1 MAQNRPML
9 MKVGE
14 LARSTGLTVRT
25 LHHYDEIGL
34 LKPSGRSEAGYRL
47 YDERDVARLHGIQAL
62 RQMGLSLA
70 EIAALYDGRGAAPQA
85 IVEQQLR
92 AVDAEMA
99 RARELRGRLELIRD
113 TLAEG
118 GTPGPQD
125 WLQVLQDMATYGKYF
140 SAEELKSIFAE
151 FEPLRDEWKGLFA
164 DVEVAMARGLPADA
178 AEVQSLARRWMS
190 LMLGLMKGDYEKMER
205 WGGMYEREPGRIR
218 RDAPSPALVAYIRP
232 AIDLRWQVTQNHFSR
247 EELRRLRHV
256 PESGWRSIET
266 AVQALIERG
275 VAAASADGRL
285 VLERWLG
292 LLERLTSGDRALQ
305 AKLVRVADSDP
316 VLASGSPLSRP
327 TRAWL
332 QAASRQ
338 PLDPHVR

>member
-1 MAQNRPML
+1 ML

-70 EIAALYDGRGAAPQA
+70 EIGALYEGRGAAPQA

-92 AVDAEMA
+92 AIDAEIA
-99 RARELRGRLELIRD
+99 QARELRGRLELVRD

-118 GTPGPQD
+118 GTPGAQD
-125 WLQVLQDMATYGKYF
+125 WLLVLQDMATYGKYF
-140 SAEELKSIFAE
+140 GAEELRSIFAD
-151 FEPLRDEWKGLFA
+151 FEPLRDEWKRLFT
-164 DVEVAMARGLPADA
+164 DVEAAMARGLPADA
-178 AEVQSLARRWMS
+178 PHVQSLARRWMS
-190 LMLGLMKGDYEKMER
+190 LMLGLMRGDYEKMER
-205 WGGMYEREPGRIR
+205 WGEMYEREPGRIR
-218 RDAPSPALVAYIRP
+218 RDAPSPELVAYIRP
-232 AIDLRWQVTQNHFSR
+232 AIDLRWQATQKHFSR

-256 PESGWRSIET
+256 PESEWRAVDT
-266 AVQALIERG
+266 AVHVLVDRG
-275 VAAASADGRL
+275 VAAASAEGRL
-285 VLERWLG
+285 ALDRWLG
-292 LLERLTSGDRALQ
+292 LLERLTGGDRAL
-305 AKLVRVADSDP
+305 AGKLVRVADADP
-316 VLASGSPLSRP
+316 VLASGSALSGP

-332 QAASRQ
+332 QEGFAASA
-338 PLDPHVR
+338 

>member
-1 MAQNRPML
+1 ML

-25 LHHYDEIGL
+25 LHHYDDIGL
-34 LKPSGRSEAGYRL
+34 LKPSGRSQAGYRL

-62 RQMGLSLA
+62 RQMGLSLT
-70 EIAALYDGRGAAPQA
+70 EIGALYEGRGAAPQA

-92 AVDAEMA
+92 AVDAEIA

-125 WLQVLQDMATYGKYF
+125 WLQLLQDMATYGKYF
-140 SAEELKSIFAE
+140 SAEELKSIFAD
-151 FEPLRDEWKGLFA
+151 FEPLRDEWKRLFA

-178 AEVQSLARRWMS
+178 TEVQSLARRWMS

-218 RDAPSPALVAYIRP
+218 RDAPSPELVAYIRR
-232 AIDLRWQVTQNHFSR
+232 AIDLRWQATQNHFSR

-256 PESGWRSIET
+256 PESEWRSIET
-266 AVQALIERG
+266 AVQALIDRR
-275 VAAASADGRL
+275 VAAASAEGRP

-292 LLERLTSGDRALQ
+292 LLERLTGGDPALL
-305 AKLVRVADSDP
+305 AKLVRVLEADP
-316 VLASGSPLSRP
+316 LLASGSPLARP

-332 QAASRQ
+332 QAGFAESG
-338 PLDPHVR
+338 LTLT

>member
-1 MAQNRPML
+1 ML

-47 YDERDVARLHGIQAL
+47 YEERDVARLHGIQAL

-70 EIAALYDGRGAAPQA
+70 EIGALYEGRGAAPRA

-92 AVDAEMA
+92 AIDAEIA
-99 RARELRGRLELIRD
+99 HARELRGRLELVRD

-118 GTPGPQD
+118 GTPGAQD

-140 SAEELKSIFAE
+140 GAQELKSIFAD

-164 DVEVAMARGLPADA
+164 DVQAAMAHGLPADA
-178 AEVQSLARRWMS
+178 PQAQSLARRWMS
-190 LMLGLMKGDYEKMER
+190 LMLGLMRGDYEKMER
-205 WGGMYEREPGRIR
+205 WGEMYEREPGRIR
-218 RDAPSPALVAYIRP
+218 KDAPSPELVASIRP
-232 AIDLRWQVTQNHFSR
+232 AIDLRWQVTQKHFSR
-247 EELRRLRHV
+247 DELRRLRHV
-256 PESGWRSIET
+256 PEAEWRAIET
-266 AVQALIERG
+266 AVQALIGRG
-275 VAAASADGRL
+275 VAAASAEGRL
-285 VLERWLG
+285 VFERWLG
-292 LLERLTSGDRALQ
+292 LLDQLTGADRALL
-305 AKLVRVADSDP
+305 AKLVRVLDADP
-316 VLASGSPLSRP
+316 VLASGSALSGP

-332 QAASRQ
+332 QAGFAASA
-338 PLDPHVR
+338 